1 APGAMHVVTR
11 YRDPGANLR
20 TELMRIIRRAGL
32 VPWPRLFQNLRASR
46 ETELSER
53 FPLKVVTDW
62 LGNSP
67 RVAHDHYLSTT
78 EEHFRRAAES
88 GAAVV
93 QNRVQQGAAPDRTV
107 PQESPETLDNCGSS
121 RAGASPCNLGQG
133 RWMTLTGFEP
143 VSQP

>member
-1 APGAMHVVTR
+1 MHVVTR

-62 LGNSP
+62 LGHSP
-67 RVAHDHYLSTT
+67 RVAHDHHLSTT

-93 QNRVQQGAAPDRTV
+93 QNPVQQAAASDRTV
-107 PQESPETLDNCGSS
+107 SQESPEALESCEPVRD
-121 RAGASPCNLGQG
+121 GAAQHHLRHDMG
-133 RWMTLTGFEP
+133 MTLTGFEP